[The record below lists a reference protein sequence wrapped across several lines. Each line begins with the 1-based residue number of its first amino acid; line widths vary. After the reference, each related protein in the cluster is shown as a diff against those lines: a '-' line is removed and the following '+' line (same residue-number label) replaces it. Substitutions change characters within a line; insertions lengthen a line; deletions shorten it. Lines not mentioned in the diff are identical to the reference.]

1 MCLSKAKTNPA
12 KAKVNPAKAKINP
25 TKPMADWTLPET
37 REMLA
42 ETTRLLVRVLE
53 ECKGSQ
59 GITLPCA
66 PDPELLEEIQEL
78 VQQIE
83 PDERITRAKASGE
96 GQASGGSEN
105 G

>member
-12 KAKVNPAKAKINP
+12 KAKMNP
-25 TKPMADWTLPET
+25 TKPVADWALPET
-37 REMLA
+37 REMLL

-59 GITLPCA
+59 GIALPCA
-66 PDPELLEEIQEL
+66 PDPELLKEIQEV

-83 PDERITRAKASGE
+83 PDERITSKQAKQE
-96 GQASGGSEN
+96 SGGGN
-105 G
+105 HA

>member
-1 MCLSKAKTNPA
+1 MCISKANA
-12 KAKVNPAKAKINP
+12 KSPKPNTSVPRPKVTSP
-25 TKPMADWTLPET
+25 KPSSDWSLLET
-37 REMLA
+37 QEMLS

-59 GITLPCA
+59 GIALPCA

-83 PDERITRAKASGE
+83 PDERITRARASGKT
-96 GQASGGSEN
+96 GGSDH